1 MVSWG
6 KKLKLE
12 LGEKMNKG
20 KEKRMKMTLKNN
32 IYIPGKILKLLQG
45 SGQFYRQREKN
56 TYPNFD

>member
-20 KEKRMKMTLKNN
+20 KEKRMKMTLKKQY
-32 IYIPGKILKLLQG
+32 IYPW
-45 SGQFYRQREKN
+45 
-56 TYPNFD
+56 